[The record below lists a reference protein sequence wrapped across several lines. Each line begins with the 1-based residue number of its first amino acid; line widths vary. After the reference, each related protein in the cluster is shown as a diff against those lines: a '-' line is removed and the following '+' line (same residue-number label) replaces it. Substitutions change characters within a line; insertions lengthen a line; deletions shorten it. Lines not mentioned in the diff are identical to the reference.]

1 MLSAT
6 DSFIE
11 YLSAELADA
20 SVSVYWWRQGNGEE
34 HSGFLKQDALNVK
47 ILGFWEDGSEE
58 TCLISLDLLNKD
70 ERTALAHLKQVR
82 DVLLAVQFV
91 PERDFTTGVGQYT
104 GRNITWD
111 ARKVRFLSV
120 RTPAGA
126 RYAHYNAT
134 FPLVYTRE

>member
-1 MLSAT
+1 MLNAS

-11 YLSAELADA
+11 YLATEL
-20 SVSVYWWRQGNGEE
+20 SPLPVFWWRKGDIEN
-34 HSGFLKQDALNVK
+34 HAGFLKQDALNVS
-47 ILGFWEDGSEE
+47 ILGFWEDGSAEM
-58 TCLISLDLLNKD
+58 CLISLDLLNSND
-70 ERTALAHLKQVR
+70 RDLLTDLKTLR
-82 DVLLAVQFV
+82 DALLAVQFV
-91 PERDFTTGVGQYT
+91 PERDFSDENNPVYT
-104 GRNITWD
+104 GRNISWD

>member
-1 MLSAT
+1 MLSAS

-11 YLSAELADA
+11 YLASELSA
-20 SVSVYWWRQGNGEE
+20 VPVPVFWWRKGDIEG
-34 HSGFLKQDALNVK
+34 HSGFLKQDALNVT

-58 TCLISLDLLNKD
+58 MCLISLDLLAKD
-70 ERTALAHLKQVR
+70 DRLALTNLKEVR

-91 PERDFTTGVGQYT
+91 PERDFSTTPPT
-104 GRNITWD
+104 WTRRNVTWE

-134 FPLVYTRE
+134 FPLIYTRE